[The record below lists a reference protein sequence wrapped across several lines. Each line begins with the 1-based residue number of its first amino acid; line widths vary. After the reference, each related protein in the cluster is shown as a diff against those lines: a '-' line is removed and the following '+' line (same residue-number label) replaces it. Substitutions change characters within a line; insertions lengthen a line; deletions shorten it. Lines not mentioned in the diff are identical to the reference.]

1 MKTFTDK
8 NGNVLPT
15 GVPFELDGFA
25 FSGNWLDLATPEELA
40 ARGITAIEQ
49 PDEVPES
56 GGEKAPTAAEKLAR
70 LGLSVDDL
78 REILS

>member
-1 MKTFTDK
+1 MKTFRDK
-8 NGNVLPT
+8 NGNALPT

-25 FSGNWLDLATPEELA
+25 FSGNWLDLAAPEELA
-40 ARGITAIEQ
+40 AHGITVVEQ
-49 PDEVPES
+49 PDEMPTQ
-56 GGEKAPTAAEKLAR
+56 GGEKLPTAAEKLAR